1 LLAKPYLSHYKQTY
15 LHRFVQAHF
24 LRFNFIVQI
33 VETQI
38 VETQIV
44 ETQSIKRLY
53 YSISEVSQLV
63 DEEQYVLRYWE
74 TEFEQLR
81 PQKNRAGNRIYIEKD
96 VELLRTIK
104 HLLRDKRYTIDG
116 AKEHLRSLSPPSP
129 NIEVPSETHTEH
141 NLPASVE
148 AASRETA
155 QMSAELI
162 PNGLHSDLI
171 HTELPEKIFIPVALP
186 TMSVRDLSHDELVQ
200 MRDTLRELLHLLDS
214 LGNLSLTA

>member
-1 LLAKPYLSHYKQTY
+1 
-15 LHRFVQAHF
+15 VEAH
-24 LRFNFIVQI
+24 
-33 VETQI
+33 
-38 VETQIV
+38 
-44 ETQSIKRLY
+44 SIKRLY

-116 AKEHLRSLSPPSP
+116 AKEHLRSLAPPLVEPPLVESPLVGQLLESIENNINTSVETPSDAASGEHTSLLP
-129 NIEVPSETHTEH
+129 ELSTNGQHSEHVPVEKPSEIRAETRAEMPEEREESI
-141 NLPASVE
+141 LPPI
-148 AASRETA
+148 
-155 QMSAELI
+155 I
-162 PNGLHSDLI
+162 PPA
-171 HTELPEKIFIPVALP
+171 T
-186 TMSVRDLSHDELVQ
+186 SVRELSHDELLQ

-214 LGNLSLTA
+214 SHHTSHIA